1 MAKTVDEF
9 VEQKVLPEFR
19 GVVDALRSLMAECAP
34 NAKEMMSHGLPMWVD
49 RSTLAWISP
58 TKKDITF
65 SFAFGAEF
73 EDHYGLLKGDGKNAR
88 FVKVRAVGSVKPEV
102 LRYYIAQAVERDT
115 RW

>member
-1 MAKTVDEF
+1 MGSVDDF
-9 VEQKVLPEFR
+9 VDRKVQPELLD
-19 GVVDALRSLMAECAP
+19 VVARVRELMRECAP
-34 NAKEMMSHGLPMWVD
+34 NAKEMMSQGLPMYID

-73 EDHYGLLKGDGKNAR
+73 DDRYGLLRGDAKNSR
-88 FVKVRAVGSVKPEV
+88 WVKLRSVAGINEEA
-102 LRYYIAQAVERDT
+102 LRYYIERAVERDS

>member
-9 VEQKVLPEFR
+9 VEEKVLPQFR
-19 GVVDALRSLMAECAP
+19 DVVGQLRALMAECAP
-34 NAKEMMSHGLPMWVD
+34 NAKEMMSHGLPMWID

-73 EDHYGLLKGDGKNAR
+73 EDPYGLLKGDGKNAR
-88 FVKVRAVGSVKPEV
+88 FVKIRDVGSVDPEV
-102 LRYYIAQAVERDT
+102 LRSYIAQAVERDT